1 MNNVK
6 SNPVS
11 DKHDELDVFHTC
23 EDDSEKYF
31 FEVVG
36 CIEEIIMREKF
47 QDMQQQF
54 LEKHW
59 KKFDDKEENKLIYTD
74 IFKEYEE
81 GIEKYIQ
88 DCLVECLPNFDMIKF
103 ENELHNRKDELEGE
117 IFEMLSTFTN
127 FISFKNMFIDYKK
140 MKEQNLDDLADH
152 ICVSKFDLT
161 KKF

>member
-1 MNNVK
+1 M
-6 SNPVS
+6 
-11 DKHDELDVFHTC
+11 FHTC

-31 FEVVG
+31 FEVIG

-103 ENELHNRKDELEGE
+103 EKEL
-117 IFEMLSTFTN
+117 
-127 FISFKNMFIDYKK
+127 
-140 MKEQNLDDLADH
+140 Q
-152 ICVSKFDLT
+152 
-161 KKF
+161 